1 MIKNSCDGA
10 IITQGDDVALAAQ
23 RAATSASS
31 TRRFRFPFSPSQNC
45 GYVLTNRY
53 SRLFA
58 ISIEDLLV
66 GIRIKLQYTPE
77 KRRYS
82 NFDLLVTLNNKNITS
97 PEVQHY
103 FASNRS
109 RAAHVDAS
117 IDTHSRARCASV
129 RYHRIR
135 APKQERA
142 AVFNVEFARRFVR

>member
-1 MIKNSCDGA
+1 MIKKSVRGA
-10 IITQGDDVALAAQ
+10 TITQGDDAALSAQ

-31 TRRFRFPFSPSQNC
+31 IRRFRFPFSPSQNC

-82 NFDLLVTLNNKNITS
+82 NFDLLVALSRPNCPFSFEPKPYTV
-97 PEVQHY
+97 PELSTAIEC
-103 FASNRS
+103 FDP
-109 RAAHVDAS
+109 AAISTILVEIPGTTRGKHS
-117 IDTHSRARCASV
+117 SLLLIDGKCC
-129 RYHRIR
+129 
-135 APKQERA
+135 
-142 AVFNVEFARRFVR
+142 

>member
-10 IITQGDDVALAAQ
+10 TSAHGDDAALSAQ

-82 NFDLLVTLNNKNITS
+82 NFDLLVTLRVILTNTIDSIINVFLKVMPHIKVVLS
-97 PEVQHY
+97 CIPFVHG
-103 FASNRS
+103 ASR
-109 RAAHVDAS
+109 R
-117 IDTHSRARCASV
+117 
-129 RYHRIR
+129 
-135 APKQERA
+135 
-142 AVFNVEFARRFVR
+142 RRFFIPNFVRA